1 MKTSAQVKSIVNT
14 IAKQQNLKP
23 QEVFQMYFFERVLK
37 RIEKSRYRDIFIIKG
52 GLLIASLIGI
62 ESRTTMDMDVTIKGM
77 AVNKDSITS
86 MMKEILKKDTDDG
99 ITFSLKDISEIRE
112 NDDYEHYRISIMAH
126 LGKINNPMKLDI
138 TTGDFITPK
147 EQLYEYPL
155 MFDSGYINI
164 MAYPIETIL
173 AEKIETII
181 RRNIA
186 TTRMRD
192 FYDVY
197 VLYKLYQQTINFDL
211 LKIAIQNTSSQ
222 RDSEM
227 LIQESKEI
235 TDDIKI
241 DSQLKRNWVNYIN
254 DNSYVG
260 DIEFFEVIEILEEVL
275 QKIS

>member
-1 MKTSAQVKSIVNT
+1 
-14 IAKQQNLKP
+14 
-23 QEVFQMYFFERVLK
+23 
-37 RIEKSRYRDIFIIKG
+37 
-52 GLLIASLIGI
+52 
-62 ESRTTMDMDVTIKGM
+62 
-77 AVNKDSITS
+77 
-86 MMKEILKKDTDDG
+86 
-99 ITFSLKDISEIRE
+99 
-112 NDDYEHYRISIMAH
+112 MAH

-222 RDSEM
+222 RDSVM

>member
-222 RDSEM
+222 RDSVM

>member
-1 MKTSAQVKSIVNT
+1 
-14 IAKQQNLKP
+14 
-23 QEVFQMYFFERVLK
+23 
-37 RIEKSRYRDIFIIKG
+37 
-52 GLLIASLIGI
+52 
-62 ESRTTMDMDVTIKGM
+62 M
-77 AVNKDSITS
+77 A
-86 MMKEILKKDTDDG
+86 
-99 ITFSLKDISEIRE
+99 R
-112 NDDYEHYRISIMAH
+112 

-222 RDSEM
+222 RDSVM

-235 TDDIKI
+235 TADIKR

-260 DIEFFEVIEILEEVL
+260 NVEFLEVIEILEEVL

>member
-77 AVNKDSITS
+77 AVNKDNITS

>member
-37 RIEKSRYRDIFIIKG
+37 RIEKSRYHDIFIIKG

-126 LGKINNPMKLDI
+126 IGKINNPMKLDI

-222 RDSEM
+222 RNSEM

>member
-99 ITFSLKDISEIRE
+99 TTFSLKDISEIRE

-126 LGKINNPMKLDI
+126 LGKTNNPMKLDI

-222 RDSEM
+222 RDSVM

>member
-37 RIEKSRYRDIFIIKG
+37 RIEKSRYHDIFIIKG

-86 MMKEILKKDTDDG
+86 MMKEILKKDIDDG
-99 ITFSLKDISEIRE
+99 ITFSLKGISEIRE
-112 NDDYEHYRISIMAH
+112 NDDYEHYRISIMAR

-235 TDDIKI
+235 TADIKR

-260 DIEFFEVIEILEEVL
+260 NVEFLEVIEILEEVL

>member
-99 ITFSLKDISEIRE
+99 TTFSLKDISEIRE

-222 RDSEM
+222 RDSVM